1 MKKVLLSLFIFYII
15 ISCNIS
21 AKAYMPDVDPDPVT
35 QRRFDNIVYKRATI
49 NTGVSALIVDFATTT
64 SSVVVGTVN
73 TNVNNYV
80 KNILKGIDT
89 VEILL
94 DSAAAA
100 TLEVSIIGIRR

>member
-1 MKKVLLSLFIFYII
+1 
-15 ISCNIS
+15 
-21 AKAYMPDVDPDPVT
+21 MPDVEPDPVT

-49 NTGVSALIVDFATTT
+49 NTGVSALIIDFATTT

-73 TNVNNYV
+73 TSVNNYV
-80 KNILKGIDT
+80 KNILKGFDT
-89 VEILL
+89 VEIVL